1 MKWFECKN
9 LPSVEKGQKL
19 KKSDVSNQ
27 MENCYQMRLR
37 CVYKVLGT
45 LRVHVHRMEHVK
57 PTINTNP
64 RKLMVRVGQ
73 LPGEAKVRSDQWH
86 VKIDGFVSSQLGDT
100 WVPLHYKFIF

>member
-9 LPSVEKGQKL
+9 LPLVEKGQKL

-27 MENCYQMRLR
+27 MDIKLLSQMRLR
-37 CVYKVLGT
+37 CVYKVLCT
-45 LRVHVHRMEHVK
+45 LHVHRMEHVK

>member
-9 LPSVEKGQKL
+9 LPLVEKGQKL
-19 KKSDVSNQ
+19 KKSDVSNDI
-27 MENCYQMRLR
+27 NLYYLMRKSLR
-37 CVYKVLGT
+37 TTC
-45 LRVHVHRMEHVK
+45 RMERVK